1 MAVDHTPSGP
11 RHRRGNVAPQGAGRR
26 VFRVDFRAWLG
37 LDHTVDDMALAHAR
51 ETAARLTRVMETHEV
66 DLARAAEAK
75 LFPDGAPV
83 RVTIATIMR
92 ALVASLMDAAQHLA
106 ESDAAYNA
114 TLREH
119 EGGGAS
125 DASLLSQ
132 DVAEKIALSVELE
145 DLVLAHADDA
155 GARLERKLFPGGL
168 PEQIGLLGI
177 FQALRR
183 RLELATT
190 QDIALLAGP
199 EDLHAELHAELQ
211 AGQDAGEDGGLNLRE
226 LLEHEMASVAQL
238 FAELSEICN
247 LPGPSRAIR
256 DVIDISDGDSDED
269 GGD

>member
-1 MAVDHTPSGP
+1 
-11 RHRRGNVAPQGAGRR
+11 
-26 VFRVDFRAWLG
+26 
-37 LDHTVDDMALAHAR
+37 VDDIALEQAR
-51 ETAARLTRVMETHEV
+51 QTAARLARVMETHEV
-66 DLARAAEAK
+66 DLTRVAEAK
-75 LFPDGAPV
+75 LFPDGAPA

-114 TLREH
+114 TLRQH
-119 EGGGAS
+119 EDHHAS

-145 DLVLAHADDA
+145 DLVLSHADDA
-155 GARLERKLFPGGL
+155 GARLERKLFPDGL

-183 RLELATT
+183 RIELAAT
-190 QDIALLAGP
+190 QDAALLAGLRDP
-199 EDLHAELHAELQ
+199 AD
-211 AGQDAGEDGGLNLRE
+211 GDGDGGGDGGEVNLRE
-226 LLEHEMASVAQL
+226 VIEREMFSVAQL

-256 DVIDISDGDSDED
+256 EVIDIEDGDADEQ

>member
-1 MAVDHTPSGP
+1 
-11 RHRRGNVAPQGAGRR
+11 
-26 VFRVDFRAWLG
+26 
-37 LDHTVDDMALAHAR
+37 MALEQAR
-51 ETAARLTRVMETHEV
+51 QTAARLARAMETHEV
-66 DLARAAEAK
+66 ELARAAEAK
-75 LFPDGAPV
+75 LFPDGAPA

-92 ALVASLMDAAQHLA
+92 ALVATLMDAAQHMA

-114 TLREH
+114 TLRRH
-119 EGGGAS
+119 EGR
-125 DASLLSQ
+125 DADDSSLLSQ

-155 GARLERKLFPGGL
+155 GARLERKLFPDGL

-183 RLELATT
+183 RIELATT
-190 QDIALLAGP
+190 PDIALLAWP
-199 EDLHAELHAELQ
+199 REP
-211 AGQDAGEDGGLNLRE
+211 GEDDDGDGDVNLHE
-226 LLEHEMASVAQL
+226 LLEREMASVAQL

-256 DVIDISDGDSDED
+256 DVIDIGDGDAGDEE

>member
-1 MAVDHTPSGP
+1 
-11 RHRRGNVAPQGAGRR
+11 
-26 VFRVDFRAWLG
+26 
-37 LDHTVDDMALAHAR
+37 MALDHAR

-75 LFPDGAPV
+75 LFPDGAPA

-114 TLREH
+114 TLREQ
-119 EGGGAS
+119 EGSGASGPS

-145 DLVLAHADDA
+145 DLVLSHADDA
-155 GARLERKLFPGGL
+155 GARLERKLFPDGL

-183 RLELATT
+183 RIELATT
-190 QDIALLAGP
+190 QDIALLAEPG
-199 EDLHAELHAELQ
+199 
-211 AGQDAGEDGGLNLRE
+211 DADDSGGLNLRE
-226 LLEHEMASVAQL
+226 LLEREMASVAQL

-256 DVIDISDGDSDED
+256 DVIDIGDVDGDDE